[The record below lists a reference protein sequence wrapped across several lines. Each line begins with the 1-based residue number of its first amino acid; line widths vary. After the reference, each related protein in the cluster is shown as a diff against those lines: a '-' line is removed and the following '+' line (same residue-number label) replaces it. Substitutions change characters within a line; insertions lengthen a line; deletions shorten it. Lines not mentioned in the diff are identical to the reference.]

1 MREAHIVDNF
11 LVEVWC
17 NKLIN
22 PKAGNSVELVLF
34 LCLVTN
40 S

>member
-1 MREAHIVDNF
+1 MHEAHIVDNF